1 MFTTYIKF
9 KWVVSSNASS
19 QISLTKFDSINF
31 SSENLEKCGHE
42 HYVKDLIDLID
53 NVVKGKKYRNRF
65 LLFFRI
71 YSKKKKILGKN
82 HSKEVKKCFI
92 PNCTTKT
99 WKIIRHESWDGSTG
113 FQTLFDSGRKVNYF
127 IHTLTQGVWL
137 LSEQI
142 ATIVSSK
149 FK

>member
-1 MFTTYIKF
+1 M
-9 KWVVSSNASS
+9 
-19 QISLTKFDSINF
+19 TKFDSINF
-31 SSENLEKCGHE
+31 SSENLGKCGHE

-53 NVVKGKKYRNRF
+53 NVVKGKKCKNRF
-65 LLFFRI
+65 LLISRI

-127 IHTLTQGVWL
+127 IHTLTQGV
-137 LSEQI
+137 
-142 ATIVSSK
+142 
-149 FK
+149 